1 MNSQFNFNY
10 KDKVFNLFDG
20 VLNSQIKSITIDGVK
35 YRFFIAE
42 GEYLCYFKKGSSR
55 KGRIFETELLNKNI
69 DKVEFQKTEKDIESI
84 NWKLIEKYRKYAE
97 KSDGLYLGEICKQ
110 LPKTYDQWLD
120 EGSKCLYGYHI
131 TTGNKI
137 DGKVITMAAI
147 AKQYPYIVE
156 SAKKA
161 LNNKTKYSSSTVNFR
176 GYDMSINIYP
186 DEENGTIRGY
196 LNMEFKGMGN
206 GYYYMLINND
216 SFIGV
221 DVD

>member
-1 MNSQFNFNY
+1 MNTIYNFSY
-10 KDKVFNLFDG
+10 KGEQLNLFDA

-84 NWKLIEKYRKYAE
+84 NWKLIDKYRKYAE
-97 KSDGLYLGEICKQ
+97 KSNGLYFGEICKQ
-110 LPKTYDQWLD
+110 LPKTYDQWVA

-137 DGKVITMAAI
+137 DGKVITLSSI
-147 AKQYPYIVE
+147 EKQYPYIVE
-156 SAKKA
+156 SFKNA
-161 LNNKTKYSSSTVNFR
+161 LKYKTKYNSSTVNFR
-176 GYDMSINIYP
+176 GYDMTVNIYP
-186 DEENGTIRGY
+186 DENGTIRGY